1 MKKSVL
7 CLLTILVLFL
17 SLCLGTGCGSNEK
30 VIKVCASEL
39 PHADILENAVAD
51 ILKEKGYTLKVY
63 VLDWTIQ
70 NDSVATKDYDA
81 NYFQHIPYLETYA
94 GTVSLFASCKVH
106 YEPLG
111 IYQGKSSGALV
122 DGKTFAICNDE
133 SNAIRALEL
142 LKAKGVIDNLPVD
155 GEGKLTISGTTWT
168 ADNGVEVTLIAEE
181 LLVAALHI
189 LNRADRYTC
198 LTNVTYYTW
207 VVSVVTTVCSQV
219 ECNRKTLLTSCE
231 VTTVESVRLLCCRE
245 TCVLT
250 DSPRTHYIH
259 SRVRTTQE
267 RCNTCCVV
275 QVLHT
280 LQICRSIVIL
290 YGYLLGSQP
299 RLLSLSVASCCAA
312 CIFQFCKFCS
322 HSFSSF
328 D

>member
-17 SLCLGTGCGSNEK
+17 SLCLGTGCGSNDK

-51 ILKEKGYTLKVY
+51 VLKEKGYTLKVY

-111 IYQGKSSGALV
+111 IYQGKSSGALL

-142 LKAKGVIDNLPVD
+142 LKAKGVINNLPVD

-181 LLVAALHI
+181 LLVAAMPDYDFVCLPSNTA
-189 LNRADRYTC
+189 LTGNVDTTKQVAKEDDPQLVSAKANVLAARTDDYKNDADY
-198 LTNVTYYTW
+198 
-207 VVSVVTTVCSQV
+207 
-219 ECNRKTLLTSCE
+219 KAKID
-231 VTTVESVRLLCCRE
+231 
-245 TCVLT
+245 VLT
-250 DSPRTHYIH
+250 
-259 SRVRTTQE
+259 E
-267 RCNTCCVV
+267 A
-275 QVLHT
+275 
-280 LQICRSIVIL
+280 
-290 YGYLLGSQP
+290 
-299 RLLSLSVASCCAA
+299 LLSKAVSDYVNNKYGGAITCD
-312 CIFQFCKFCS
+312 
-322 HSFSSF
+322 SSSQI
-328 D
+328 DLR